1 MIRTFFAI
9 LFNISINVTHMIE
22 YGIIIKTFCLQCYQE
37 NCQYFLSSIIL
48 YLHKIN
54 MEQVSQS
61 DSEVKQKWR
70 MLEVQVNEYQTG
82 FLIQKLN
89 IYVPVKQ
96 NFSFQ
101 FFDKLRLA
109 VSLVKSAF
117 SDFNC
122 AMKRGTEPDLVE
134 NLNASNE

>member
-1 MIRTFFAI
+1 
-9 LFNISINVTHMIE
+9 
-22 YGIIIKTFCLQCYQE
+22 
-37 NCQYFLSSIIL
+37 
-48 YLHKIN
+48 
-54 MEQVSQS
+54 
-61 DSEVKQKWR
+61 

-101 FFDKLRLA
+101 FFDKLKLA